1 MFDHIQLKVKD
12 LKSSKRF
19 YTAALA
25 PLGFTMEYEG
35 DGLIGFG
42 LKGAPALWLG
52 EGESRGPVHIAFTAK
67 DRAAVRAFYAA
78 SLPAGGTDNGKPGL
92 RPERNSRELISGH
105 GTMSPP
111 KEKFSPSAR
120 ISRARASLL
129 PITDKALLSSL
140 NI

>member
-12 LKSSKRF
+12 LKASKRF

-78 SLPAGGTDNGKPGL
+78 SLPAGGTRVGNTEAFAGLPVAML
-92 RPERNSRELISGH
+92 RPLVARRWNRAFQGAVDGLIRRAANGGH
-105 GTMSPP
+105 
-111 KEKFSPSAR
+111 
-120 ISRARASLL
+120 ASQ
-129 PITDKALLSSL
+129 
-140 NI
+140 

>member
-42 LKGAPALWLG
+42 PKDAPALWLG
-52 EGESRGPVHIAFTAK
+52 EGESHGPMHIAFVAK
-67 DRAAVRAFYAA
+67 DRAAVQAFYAA
-78 SLPAGGTDNGKPGL
+78 ALPAGGTDNGKPGV
-92 RPERNSRELISGH
+92 RADYG
-105 GTMSPP
+105 P
-111 KEKFSPSAR
+111 KYYAAFAIDPDGYRVEAYCGS
-120 ISRARASLL
+120 
-129 PITDKALLSSL
+129 
-140 NI
+140 